1 MRYLKTIFGMLA
13 VVIGLSGCGKPFE
26 VEELPEEQLA
36 ELTMGRHTI
45 DLMVGDT
52 FQVPTKVT
60 PDSLAGR
67 GIYWESADT
76 TIVRISEGKVVALA
90 PGETSVKAIAMA
102 GEKSDTCHVRV
113 LPLWVIDPYVFRYDM
128 VVYADVKVNNQNAHD
143 NMVVGVFGQD
153 EDGLSQLKGLGNLRR
168 SADGLTYMQLRI
180 YSNND
185 NGEPLSV
192 KCYDRSQA
200 LLMESNDRLTFENNS
215 TLGTL
220 SSLYSIAFEEKK

>member
-1 MRYLKTIFGMLA
+1 
-13 VVIGLSGCGKPFE
+13 
-26 VEELPEEQLA
+26 
-36 ELTMGRHTI
+36 
-45 DLMVGDT
+45 
-52 FQVPTKVT
+52 
-60 PDSLAGR
+60 
-67 GIYWESADT
+67 
-76 TIVRISEGKVVALA
+76 
-90 PGETSVKAIAMA
+90 MA

-220 SSLYSIAFEEKK
+220 SSLYSIVFEEKK